1 MTDEITLVPVCS
13 WNDLLLL
20 NVATYILSYLLCCFI
35 LVCSRAVTTVSTQ
48 SVPNSVKNAP
58 AKCDIK
64 DSLCSL
70 LTVLYR
76 SFYPLTC
83 NQIQLI
89 QIKKKRR
96 KFRVCSACLWV
107 DETIVVVYS
116 AWSLINCM
124 LHSFIPLF
132 FFERP
137 ARWDFKNEG
146 CIRYQQS
153 ITRFVETSPQSF
165 PRVTLENRAQAITI
179 HQPEIM
185 RAHKVHSK
193 DTATHSLSQDRHKG
207 MLLPGKPSDCFL
219 PRGCTVLN
227 NAYLKT

>member
-1 MTDEITLVPVCS
+1 MWYKRFLMPLADSAVQI
-13 WNDLLLL
+13 
-20 NVATYILSYLLCCFI
+20 ILSI
-35 LVCSRAVTTVSTQ
+35 NMQ
-48 SVPNSVKNAP
+48 PNSVNS
-58 AKCDIK
+58 D
-64 DSLCSL
+64 
-70 LTVLYR
+70 
-76 SFYPLTC
+76 
-83 NQIQLI
+83 Q
-89 QIKKKRR
+89 KKKR

-207 MLLPGKPSDCFL
+207 MLLPGKPSVCFL

>member
-1 MTDEITLVPVCS
+1 MWYKRFLM
-13 WNDLLLL
+13 LLADSA
-20 NVATYILSYLLCCFI
+20 VQIILSI
-35 LVCSRAVTTVSTQ
+35 NMQ
-48 SVPNSVKNAP
+48 PNSVNS
-58 AKCDIK
+58 D
-64 DSLCSL
+64 
-70 LTVLYR
+70 
-76 SFYPLTC
+76 
-83 NQIQLI
+83 Q
-89 QIKKKRR
+89 KKK
-96 KFRVCSACLWV
+96 KKIQSLQCLLVSW
-107 DETIVVVYS
+107 
-116 AWSLINCM
+116 WNNRGGLFCM
-124 LHSFIPLF
+124 EFNKQHVAQLHPSF

-207 MLLPGKPSDCFL
+207 MLLPGKPSVCFL